1 MIVSRKSNPRLG
13 NDNLFKVSGL
23 LDAQGGFE
31 VVVKGLEEGRKYFYR
46 TYAINAEGVGYG
58 LVNDFVTM
66 GHANVPNWANAQ
78 QGTAPGWWNS
88 PWFGSFFVNE
98 RNAWVMHAQLGW
110 LYPIESPVQ
119 GIWLWKKGMG
129 WLWTDAQYFPFLYQ
143 NDSAGWLYY
152 YGTKQDRSLFYHYR
166 NERWIVETKGTK

>member
-1 MIVSRKSNPRLG
+1 M
-13 NDNLFKVSGL
+13 
-23 LDAQGGFE
+23 
-31 VVVKGLEEGRKYFYR
+31 
-46 TYAINAEGVGYG
+46 
-58 LVNDFVTM
+58 
-66 GHANVPNWANAQ
+66 
-78 QGTAPGWWNS
+78 
-88 PWFGSFFVNE
+88 
-98 RNAWVMHAQLGW
+98 
-110 LYPIESPVQ
+110 ESPVQ